1 MIGACLFAARTT
13 RVLAS
18 IKRSRYPATDFG
30 TRIGRSF
37 CKEKPKVIGPEST
50 PYEVLGVTFGCT
62 DLEIKKAYVSL
73 VKKYHPDLKSNT
85 VEEDLQFELINQAY
99 STLRDP
105 AKREEI
111 DNNLKSKLRQYTQET
126 NQESSSKDTSG
137 GGSTKQESFRYSQQT
152 SAAQDLHEQYL
163 RQQIQNR
170 YRRTRPVE
178 TPAPNKD
185 ALRQLWLNYTLYFS
199 IVCFFIIGLFWVKV
213 SINRE
218 GLLEVY
224 DQSLGV
230 RYYID
235 KERVD
240 QQTKI
245 EMQRYTERLRKQLD
259 E

>member
-1 MIGACLFAARTT
+1 MIGACLFAVRTT
-13 RVLAS
+13 RVVATV
-18 IKRSRYPATDFG
+18 KRSRFSAASLA
-30 TRIGRSF
+30 TRIGRGF
-37 CKEKPKVIGPEST
+37 CKEKNKIFGPEST
-50 PYEVLGVTFGCT
+50 PYEVLGLTFGCS

-85 VEEDLQFELINQAY
+85 AEEDLQFELINQAY
-99 STLRDP
+99 STLRDTV
-105 AKREEI
+105 KREEI
-111 DNNLKSKLRQYTQET
+111 DNKIKSKLRQYTQET
-126 NQESSSKDTSG
+126 KQESAFTETNGNTAKED
-137 GGSTKQESFRYSQQT
+137 SFRYSKQT
-152 SAAQDLHEQYL
+152 NAAQDLHEQYL

-178 TPAPNKD
+178 TPTPNKD

-224 DQSLGV
+224 DQSLGI

-240 QQTKI
+240 QQTKL